1 MYDSRMLPH
10 PLTRRQWLGLT
21 AAAAI
26 APAAERLEITSIKA
40 APLSINSMAIPK
52 AGEPLGDF
60 DPKRWRNFGPYA
72 QLPAAILVQIRTKD
86 GLTGYGIGGGGAAAC
101 LIIEQHLAPML
112 KGTNALN
119 IELLWEQMFA
129 STSFYGRR
137 GLALQAISGI
147 DLALWDLAGRRA
159 NLPVYQLLG
168 GPTAERVKA
177 YYTSNEVERGLKL
190 GFRAIKIHGFETFR
204 DGPTGLKKN
213 VQKILD
219 ARKRAGPETQ
229 LMLDALC
236 AWDAPYTLELAAR
249 AAETKL
255 YFIEEPL
262 LPDDMEGYARLCRE
276 IKGPRIASGEHE
288 ASIYGFRELIRNRAA
303 HILQPDVTWSGGL
316 TDGRRVAAAAE
327 AAGALLIPHR
337 GGSVYGMTLLLTSHA
352 PILAE
357 SFGTGESG
365 NELMEMLTTKLVDGH
380 YLPPP
385 GPGFGVEFPAAFL
398 RKHTPS
404 LA

>member
-1 MYDSRMLPH
+1 MPPSV
-10 PLTRRQWLGLT
+10 TRRQLFALAAST
-21 AAAAI
+21 AA
-26 APAAERLEITSIKA
+26 APAAERLQIIAIKA
-40 APLSINSMAIPK
+40 VPLPINSMSIPK
-52 AGEPLGDF
+52 ANEPLGDF
-60 DPKRWRNFGPYA
+60 DPKRWRIFGPYA
-72 QLPAAILVQIRTKD
+72 QLPAAILVQIRTKE

-112 KGTNALN
+112 QGTNALN

-129 STSFYGRR
+129 SSSFYGRR

-147 DLALWDLAGRRA
+147 DLALWDIAGKRA

-168 GPTAERVKA
+168 GPTAERVPA

-190 GFRAIKIHGFETFR
+190 GFRSIKIHSFESFR
-204 DGPTGLKKN
+204 DGAAGMRRN
-213 VQKILD
+213 IEKILD

-229 LMLDALC
+229 LMADALC
-236 AWDAPYTLELAAR
+236 AWDVPYTLELAAR
-249 AAETKL
+249 VAEAKL

-262 LPDDMEGYARLCRE
+262 LPDDMDGYARLCRE
-276 IKGPRIASGEHE
+276 VRGPRIASGEHE

-303 HILQPDVTWSGGL
+303 HILQPDLTWSGGL

-327 AAGALLIPHR
+327 AAGLLLVPHR
-337 GGSVYGMTLLLTSHA
+337 GGSVYGMTLLLTSRA
-352 PILAE
+352 PVLAE

-365 NELMEMLTTKLVDGH
+365 NELMEMLTTKLVDGY

-385 GPGFGVEFPAAFL
+385 GPGFGVEFGAAFL
-398 RKHTPS
+398 RKYAPG
-404 LA
+404 LV